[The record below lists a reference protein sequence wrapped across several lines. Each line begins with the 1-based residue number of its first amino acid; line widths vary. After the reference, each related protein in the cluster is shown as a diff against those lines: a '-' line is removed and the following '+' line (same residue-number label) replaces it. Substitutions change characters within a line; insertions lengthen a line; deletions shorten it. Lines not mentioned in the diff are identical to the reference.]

1 MMELTVHPQAKGLIF
16 DLDGTL
22 VDSIRLHYDAYMT
35 SLKPY
40 GIQFNI
46 EYMLSF
52 TGMPTI
58 DCCAQ
63 IVRDFNVPITAEE
76 LMQQKEHLF
85 GQMLHLVGLIEPV
98 MKVVRAYKG
107 VLPMGIATGSDR
119 DVAHKIIA
127 LTGLDK
133 YMDAVVTCDD
143 VQNPKPHP
151 ETFTRC
157 AELIGIAPDQCMAF
171 EDGEHGMNAA
181 REAGMWVV
189 DVKPYYDKPVWN

>member
-22 VDSIRLHYDAYMT
+22 VDSIRLHYDAYMST
-35 SLKPY
+35 LAPY
-40 GIQFNI
+40 NI
-46 EYMLSF
+46 KFDIGYMLSF

-58 DCCAQ
+58 DCCSQ
-63 IVRDFNVPITAEE
+63 IVNDFNVPISAQE
-76 LMQQKEHLF
+76 LMERKEGLF
-85 GQMLHLVGLIEPV
+85 GQMLHLVELIEPV

-107 VLPMGIATGSDR
+107 ILPMGIATGSDR
-119 DVAHKIIA
+119 IVAHDIIKR
-127 LTGLDK
+127 TGLDK
-133 YMDAVVTCDD
+133 YMDAIVTCDD

-151 ETFTRC
+151 ETFMRC
-157 AELIGIAPDQCMAF
+157 AELIGVAPELCMAF

-181 REAGMWVV
+181 RQAGMWVV